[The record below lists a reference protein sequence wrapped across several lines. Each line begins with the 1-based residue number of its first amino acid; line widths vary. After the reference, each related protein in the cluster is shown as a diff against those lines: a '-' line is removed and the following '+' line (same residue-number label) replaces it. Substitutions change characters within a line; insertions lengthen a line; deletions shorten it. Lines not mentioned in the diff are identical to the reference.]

1 MNGAFEKHGNEEGF
15 LKPNGKDE
23 TLTALPPSPHWG
35 MTFTRLSS
43 PLYELIGSRS

>member
-1 MNGAFEKHGNEEGF
+1 MDGALEKHGNEEGF

-35 MTFTRLSS
+35 MTFTPFVEPSQ
-43 PLYELIGSRS
+43 